1 MEITRQS
8 LIGDVVERHPE
19 VIDTLLGFGVHC
31 VGCAVSPVEKLE
43 DGFRGHGMTDNE
55 VDEAVIKLNKV
66 IESKEQDKG
75 PEAGISDH
83 KITLTENA
91 IQKIIQVTKAQGKE
105 ALRIAV
111 KKGGC
116 AGMSYIFNLDDK
128 ATSQDVVL
136 EEKGAKVFIDKES
149 LELLDGSEVDYLDAL
164 QGAGFK
170 IQNPNAKATCG
181 CGSSF
186 S

>member
-1 MEITRQS
+1 MIS
-8 LIGDVVERHPE
+8 KDNIIGDVVEKHPE
-19 VIDTLLGFGVHC
+19 IIDTLMSFGVHC
-31 VGCAVSPVEKLE
+31 VGCGAMNIETIE
-43 DGFRGHGMTDNE
+43 MGFKGHGMSDEE
-55 VDEAVIKLNKV
+55 VDDAVQKLNKV
-66 IESKEQDKG
+66 VDNTEEGEGAESD
-75 PEAGISDH
+75 S
-83 KITLTENA
+83 KITLTKNA
-91 IQKIIQVTKAQGKE
+91 IEKIISVTKGQGKQ

-116 AGMSYIFNLDDK
+116 AGMSYIFILDDK
-128 ATSQDVVL
+128 ATSKDIII
-136 EEKGAKVFIDKES
+136 EEDGAKVFIDQES
-149 LELLDGSEVDYLDAL
+149 LDLLNGSEVDYVDAL